1 MARTTT
7 ARGERRG
14 LSADRVAS
22 LAGLVSVVALVAG
35 GSASDMGG
43 NGLSPTMS
51 SRQLV
56 TGLQDRAGELEAGAS
71 LVALSSVL
79 FLVFLG
85 PVWTRLRAAS
95 TALAVVGVAAG
106 AVVAAQVLTFARE
119 SIALGTAATLGDGDT
134 ARVLLT
140 SGWDTA
146 RLIAAPYLP
155 LIAVTAL
162 AGLVHRAFPRWFT
175 WFSVAMAGLVC
186 LSFSP
191 VGPAGLLGL
200 TGTVWVV
207 VASLSFAAA
216 RPAATPAVSG

>member
-1 MARTTT
+1 MATGTTE
-7 ARGERRG
+7 RGERRG
-14 LSADRVAS
+14 LVIDRMAS
-22 LAGLVSVVALVAG
+22 LAGLASVLALVAG

-43 NGLSPTMS
+43 NGLSPTMAPDL
-51 SRQLV
+51 LV
-56 TGLQDRAGELEAGAS
+56 SELQDHAGELEVGAS
-71 LVALSSVL
+71 LLALSSVL

-85 PVWTRLRAAS
+85 PVWTRLRTAS

-106 AVVAAQVLTFARE
+106 AVVAAQGLAVARE
-119 SIALGTAATLGDGDT
+119 SIALGTAATMGDGVT
-134 ARVLLT
+134 AQVLLT

-162 AGLVHRAFPRWFT
+162 AGFVHGAVSRWFA
-175 WFSVAMAGLVC
+175 WFSAAMVVLVC

-191 VGPAGLLGL
+191 VGPAGVLGL

-207 VASLSFAAA
+207 VASLYLAAA
-216 RPAATPAVSG
+216 RRATAPAVSG

>member
-1 MARTTT
+1 MASTTT
-7 ARGERRG
+7 ARG
-14 LSADRVAS
+14 LTADRVAS
-22 LAGLVSVVALVAG
+22 LAGLASVVALVAG
-35 GSASDMGG
+35 GSAADMGG

-51 SRQLV
+51 SQQLV
-56 TGLQDRAGELEAGAS
+56 TGLHYHAGELEAGAS

-85 PVWTRLRAAS
+85 PLWTRLRAAS
-95 TALAVVGVAAG
+95 TALAVVGAAAG
-106 AVVAAQVLTFARE
+106 AVVAAQGLTFARE

-155 LIAVTAL
+155 LIAATAL
-162 AGLVHRAFPRWFT
+162 AGLVHGAFARWFS
-175 WFSVAMAGLVC
+175 WFSTAMAALVC

-207 VASLSFAAA
+207 VASLYVAAA
-216 RPAATPAVSG
+216 RRPAVAAVSG

>member
-1 MARTTT
+1 MASNTT

-14 LSADRVAS
+14 LSVDRVAP
-22 LAGLVSVVALVAG
+22 LAGLASVVALVAG
-35 GSASDMGG
+35 GSAADMGG

-51 SRQLV
+51 PQLLA
-56 TGLQDRAGELEAGAS
+56 TELRDRAGELEVGAS

-85 PVWTRLRAAS
+85 PVWTRLHAAS
-95 TALAVVGVAAG
+95 TALAVVGVSAG
-106 AVVAAQVLTFARE
+106 AVVAAQGLAFARE
-119 SIALGTAATLGDGDT
+119 SIALGTAATLGDGET
-134 ARVLLT
+134 AQVLLT

-162 AGLVHRAFPRWFT
+162 AGFAHGTFSRWFT
-175 WFSVAMAGLVC
+175 WFSAAMAVLVC

-191 VGPAGLLGL
+191 VGPAGVLGL

-207 VASLSFAAA
+207 VASLHFAAA
-216 RPAATPAVSG
+216 RRAAAPAVSG